1 MNVPHPAWPA
11 PSARAATSSALQA
24 LRLQPALG
32 WTALQALAL
41 WPHARWAWARMHDGS
56 DDPWGIVAL
65 GLALLL
71 TLRLRDV
78 MRRQPMPGL
87 LAAAV
92 GLSISATAALPLAPP
107 LAAALL
113 AALALACMLAAWL
126 PPAAPR
132 AALGG
137 LIALSLP
144 WMASLQFYVGYPLR
158 VLTAELSASLLQ
170 ALGIDALREGATMVV
185 RGQTVMVDAPC
196 SGVQMA
202 WVSYVTACT
211 VAAWSGLHD
220 GVFLRRVLGVGA
232 IVITGNVLRNAV
244 LVTLESR
251 PEGLSP
257 MAHETIGV
265 VVLSLVLVAV
275 MAWMQ
280 RSVRS

>member
-1 MNVPHPAWPA
+1 MNIVHPLPHAPAVHADATASLRTW
-11 PSARAATSSALQA
+11 RAH
-24 LRLQPALG
+24 PALG
-32 WTALQALAL
+32 WIALQAFAL
-41 WPHARWAWARMHDGS
+41 WPHARWIWARMHDGS

-65 GLALLL
+65 ALAVLLALRHRKAMRSQPQPILL
-71 TLRLRDV
+71 L
-78 MRRQPMPGL
+78 
-87 LAAAV
+87 AAV
-92 GLSISATAALPLAPP
+92 GLSLLATAALFVAPP
-107 LAAALL
+107 LAAALW

-126 PPAAPR
+126 PLAAPR

-158 VLTAELSASLLQ
+158 ALTAQLSAWLLQ

-202 WVSYVTACT
+202 WVSYVAACT
-211 VAAWSGLHD
+211 VAAWCGLRD
-220 GVFLRRVLGVGA
+220 GLFLRRILGVGA
-232 IVITGNVLRNAV
+232 IVVVGNVLRNAV

-257 MAHETIGV
+257 AAHEAVGA
-265 VVLSLVLVAV
+265 VVLGLVLTAV

-280 RSVRS
+280 RGARS